1 MVENHEGAH
10 GLDAD
15 GDGPGA
21 AAGGAMTGAGT
32 AMVVDAPAGEHHHQ
46 HEGEHHH
53 EHEGDGAVGSD
64 GESGADM
71 TAELVATIDAIRPA
85 LQADGGDMQ
94 LVDVDTSTG
103 RIDIEL
109 IGACG
114 TCPASTMTLRA
125 GIERILMD
133 RVPWVTEVNA
143 VGMDPVVPGLG
154 DIPGFED
161 W

>member
-1 MVENHEGAH
+1 MEETTLETH
-10 GLDAD
+10 DAD
-15 GDGPGA
+15 GT
-21 AAGGAMTGAGT
+21 AMTGAG
-32 AMVVDAPAGEHHHQ
+32 AALVVDAPERGADAAPDAT
-46 HEGEHHH
+46 
-53 EHEGDGAVGSD
+53 DGGGPATD
-64 GESGADM
+64 DM
-71 TAELVATIDAIRPA
+71 TAELVATIEAIRPA

-94 LVDVDTSTG
+94 LVGIDADSG

-133 RVPWVTEVNA
+133 RVPWVKEVNA
-143 VGMDPVVPGLG
+143 VGMEPVVPGLG